1 MPRTP
6 ASRLADALRDADLGL
21 RRGVVDLAPASDAWA
36 RAFAGIHE
44 VLAETAPPS
53 VVAIEHIGSTS
64 VPGLDAKP
72 ILDVGIAVHPGTPLA
87 SLDGWLTGLGMLLRG
102 DATDVR
108 PDRMYGY
115 ELEPMIRL
123 ANVHVVEAGSEDLRR
138 YLAFRDHLRA
148 HPADRDAYGALKHAL
163 AGRHPDDR
171 LAYIDGKADFITTRR
186 GD

>member
-21 RRGVVDLAPASDAWA
+21 RRRVVDLAPASDAWA

-72 ILDVGIAVHPGTPLA
+72 ILDVGIAVRSGHHCAHPLMRFYGVPATVRA
-87 SLDGWLTGLGMLLRG
+87 SLAFYNTH
-102 DATDVR
+102 A
-108 PDRMYGY
+108 
-115 ELEPMIRL
+115 EI
-123 ANVHVVEAGSEDLRR
+123 DL
-138 YLAFRDHLRA
+138 FVS
-148 HPADRDAYGALKHAL
+148 AL
-163 AGRHPDDR
+163 ARVR
-171 LAYIDGKADFITTRR
+171 KLLA
-186 GD
+186 